1 MKKLFLVLFLYP
13 IVTYSQYNSL
23 HDSLSI
29 TNVKSDF
36 AYLIQKEIEDSFYL
50 DVSQLVEGKLEF
62 PYYLIDGITPSFDPN
77 PPTYLKDKKTS
88 FFEGTL
94 NYDEILKRITFADSY
109 GDFLYRFSFK
119 NVSSSYVYIF
129 NYRVRSY
136 ENGTPLNNDNY
147 EFFKEIYQNGTLIR
161 EEIENTIYT
170 YDTSG
175 NIEEKAYYKNGNI
188 AELFNNDEVSE
199 LQLKSGKTLKNR
211 KTIET
216 FYDKKGNIK
225 SIFEFTQADNY
236 VFYEECKC
244 CPTLENYTSRSN
256 RNKLARIFFEWSHS
270 ECPEFWQSPYLPV
283 ISEKIESFD
292 SNGKLKYKEI
302 SLNKPANNIDQLNKI
317 SYNRDKAKS
326 HYYNN
331 NKGINLPNYYK
342 ISFMVNYDTTQ
353 YYDPHQNQKK
363 TYSVSSWL
371 IPSKTYKPGVIDNLS
386 EIYFVNAK
394 SGLNVRDNNSLDG
407 NKIGG
412 LSYGS
417 LVYIAKE
424 NQGELI
430 VNDTDPETGDK
441 NQIKGNWVVVGSM
454 NFKSSF
460 FNKDLIGGYAFDGF
474 LTKVKTDSFDHFKF
488 FEDEKRVHSSVL
500 DKTYDKDGYA
510 IFKYEGEVYTGL
522 SINFYD
528 DGQLRTV
535 ANYKNGRYDGMM
547 KVWNEYGAMF
557 YDAYYEMGKKMID
570 TYY

>member
-13 IVTYSQYNSL
+13 IITYGQYNSW
-23 HDSLSI
+23 HDSLAI
-29 TNVKSDF
+29 INVKRDF
-36 AYLIQKEIEDSFYL
+36 AHLIQKEIEESFYL
-50 DVSQLVEGKLEF
+50 DASKLVEGKLEF
-62 PYYLIDGITPSFDPN
+62 PWYEFDGITPSFDPN
-77 PPTYLKDKKTS
+77 PPTYYKDKKTS

-119 NVSSSYVYIF
+119 NVSSPYIHIF
-129 NYRVRSY
+129 NYRVISY
-136 ENGTPLNNDNY
+136 ENGTPLNNDKN
-147 EFFKEIYQNGTLIR
+147 EFFKEVYLNGILIR

-188 AELFNNDEVSE
+188 AELFNNDEVTE
-199 LQLKSGKTLKNR
+199 LQLKSGRTLKNR
-211 KTIET
+211 KTTET
-216 FYDKKGNIK
+216 FYDKNGNIK
-225 SIFEFTQADNY
+225 TVFKFTQADNY
-236 VFYEECKC
+236 VFYETCKC
-244 CPTLENYTSRSN
+244 CPTLENYTSISKR
-256 RNKLARIFFEWSHS
+256 RKLADIFFEWSHS
-270 ECPEFWQSPYLPV
+270 DCAEFWQSPYLPV
-283 ISEKIESFD
+283 ISEKIESYD
-292 SNGKLKYKEI
+292 SNGKLIYKKI
-302 SLNKPANNIDQLNKI
+302 SLNKPANNIDQLNEI
-317 SYNRDKAKS
+317 SYNKDKATS

-331 NKGINLPNYYK
+331 DKGINLPNYYK
-342 ISFMVNYDTTQ
+342 TSFMVKYDTSQ
-353 YYDPHQNQKK
+353 YYDPHENQKK
-363 TYSVSSWL
+363 TYSVSSRL
-371 IPSKTYKPGVIDNLS
+371 IPSKTYEPGVIDNLS

-412 LSYGS
+412 LPYGS
-417 LVYIAKE
+417 LVYIAEE

-430 VNDTDPETGDK
+430 VNDTDPETGEK
-441 NQIKGNWVVVGSM
+441 KQIKGNWVVVGSM

-474 LTKVKTDSFDHFKF
+474 LTKVKTDSFDYFQF
-488 FEDEKRVHSSVL
+488 LETENRVHYSEL

-535 ANYKNGRYDGMM
+535 ENYKNGRYDGMM

-557 YDAYYEMGKKMID
+557 YDAYYEMGKKMSD

>member
-13 IVTYSQYNSL
+13 IITYGQYNSW
-23 HDSLSI
+23 HDSLAI
-29 TNVKSDF
+29 INVKRDF
-36 AYLIQKEIEDSFYL
+36 AHLIQKEIEESFYL
-50 DVSQLVEGKLEF
+50 DVSKLVEGKLEF
-62 PYYLIDGITPSFDPN
+62 PWYEFDGITPSFDPK
-77 PPTYLKDKKTS
+77 PPTHYKDKKTS
-88 FFEGTL
+88 FFEGKL
-94 NYDEILKRITFADSY
+94 NYDEIIKRITFGDSY

-119 NVSSSYVYIF
+119 NVSSPYIHIF
-129 NYRVRSY
+129 NYRVISY
-136 ENGTPLNNDNY
+136 ENGTPLNNDKN
-147 EFFKEIYQNGTLIR
+147 EFFKEVYLNGILIR

-188 AELFNNDEVSE
+188 AELFNNDEVTE
-199 LQLKSGKTLKNR
+199 LQLKSGRTLKNR
-211 KTIET
+211 KTTET
-216 FYDKKGNIK
+216 FYDKNGNIK
-225 SIFEFTQADNY
+225 TVFKFTQADNY
-236 VFYEECKC
+236 VFYETCKC
-244 CPTLENYTSRSN
+244 CPTLENYTSISKR
-256 RNKLARIFFEWSHS
+256 RKLADIFFEWSHS
-270 ECPEFWQSPYLPV
+270 DCAEFWQSPYLPV
-283 ISEKIESFD
+283 ISEKIESYD
-292 SNGKLKYKEI
+292 SNGKLIYKKI
-302 SLNKPANNIDQLNKI
+302 SLNKPANNIDQLNEI
-317 SYNRDKAKS
+317 SYNKDKATS

-331 NKGINLPNYYK
+331 DKGINLPNYYK
-342 ISFMVNYDTTQ
+342 TSFMVKYDTSQ
-353 YYDPHQNQKK
+353 YYDPHENQKK
-363 TYSVSSWL
+363 TYSVSSRL
-371 IPSKTYKPGVIDNLS
+371 IPSKTYEPGVIDNLS

-412 LSYGS
+412 LPYGS
-417 LVYIAKE
+417 LVYIAEE

-430 VNDTDPETGDK
+430 VNDTDPETGEK
-441 NQIKGNWVVVGSM
+441 KQIKGNWVVVGSM

-474 LTKVKTDSFDHFKF
+474 LTKVKTDSFDYFQF
-488 FEDEKRVHSSVL
+488 LETENRVHYSEL

-535 ANYKNGRYDGMM
+535 ENYKNGRYDGMM

-557 YDAYYEMGKKMID
+557 YDAYYEMGKKMSD